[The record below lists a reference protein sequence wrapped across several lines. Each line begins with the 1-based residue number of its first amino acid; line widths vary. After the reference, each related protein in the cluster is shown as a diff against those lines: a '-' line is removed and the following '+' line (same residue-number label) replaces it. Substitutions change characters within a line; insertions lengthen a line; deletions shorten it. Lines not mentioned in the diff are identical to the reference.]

1 MCMMAQQMPGT
12 VHINGWVY
20 ANQVLVS
27 SKTYVML

>member
-20 ANQVLVS
+20 ANQVLVIV
-27 SKTYVML
+27 TYVML